1 METRNRIFWNTSFL
15 DTLVPSVLII
25 MFFLKKQS
33 CYSSIS
39 QFLHCATFKH
49 FWGWKDYSH
58 RELLLKWYLQN
69 TIAKKESTE
78 MIVSLLLS
86 LPSDFHIEIIT
97 SGDVSAESSML
108 LSLQKKRKKDGRQ
121 QHSDNNMA
129 SMLDILIRHKV
140 SQFKYSDS
148 LALSPS
154 LFVCLCVYML
164 PVFIAYG
171 NRTWWSKQDNNLA
184 WESFC

>member
-1 METRNRIFWNTSFL
+1 
-15 DTLVPSVLII
+15 
-25 MFFLKKQS
+25 
-33 CYSSIS
+33 
-39 QFLHCATFKH
+39 
-49 FWGWKDYSH
+49 
-58 RELLLKWYLQN
+58 
-69 TIAKKESTE
+69 

-164 PVFIAYG
+164 PVFSLTAIG
-171 NRTWWSKQDNNLA
+171 HDGPNRTTIQPERVFVREMYSH
-184 WESFC
+184 SFGIALLGFGALFVIVVVGRYLCCKIILISQFSL